1 MLMQRVWTALI
12 LAAAFIAAVLYLPLD
27 VVAAGFAVVILLGAW
42 EWSALS
48 GLQAPWLRGLYVF
61 VLAVLLIALHW
72 YCRLDKQPPRELIQP
87 FLGVACLWWSIAVLW
102 IKTYPGSAV
111 LWGSV
116 PVRMLMGYVSLALA
130 WLAAVYLLGLHHGG
144 YLMITLVL
152 VAATADIGAYFAGR
166 AFGKHKLA
174 PVVSP
179 AKTWEGFW
187 GGVVCVVV
195 LAALMWLILPRINT
209 AHVGLAGIMTV
220 FLAASLASV
229 VGDLVVSMVKRE
241 SGLKDSG
248 GLLPGHGGVMDRLDS
263 LCAAAPVFALGLILV
278 GW

>member
-1 MLMQRVWTALI
+1 MLMQRVWTALV
-12 LAAAFIAAVLYLPLD
+12 LAAVFIASVLYLPLN
-27 VVAAGFAVVILLGAW
+27 VLAAGFALVVLLGAW
-42 EWSALS
+42 EWSALA
-48 GLQAPWLRGLYVF
+48 GLTKPWQRGFYV
-61 VLAVLLIALHW
+61 VVLAGILAVLYH
-72 YCRLDKQPPRELIQP
+72 YCRLQEGPPRELIQP
-87 FLGVACLWWSIAVLW
+87 FLGVACLWWSIAILW

-111 LWGSV
+111 LWGAV
-116 PVRMLMGYVSLALA
+116 ITRVVMGYVSLALA

-144 YLMITLVL
+144 YLMIMLVL

-166 AFGKHKLA
+166 AFGRHKLA

-187 GGVVCVVV
+187 GGVFSVVALAV
-195 LAALMWLILPRINT
+195 LTWYLIPPINT
-209 AHVGLAGIMTV
+209 AHVGLAGVMAV
-220 FLAASLASV
+220 FLATSLASV

-263 LCAAAPVFALGLILV
+263 LCAAAPVFALGLLLV